1 MPLSLSSGP
10 RENPMKQVPVKQVV
24 RVGEKT
30 FVIVNGQV
38 LTSKEAKEA
47 RPS

>member
-1 MPLSLSSGP
+1 
-10 RENPMKQVPVKQVV
+10 MKQVVV
-24 RVGEKT
+24 AGPKT